1 MEKIAVFC
9 VGNKLMLDD
18 GIGPAVYEELTQGYT
33 FNPAI
38 DIEDLGCMSLS
49 MIERVNE
56 LDYIIAV
63 DALDNTG
70 EAPGTVF
77 EYDPYDAARHN
88 GAMASLHDL
97 KLIDLFDAAA
107 LMDYKAE
114 GLCFGM
120 QVLNSEPAEITI
132 GLTPPVYEALP
143 LLVDAVLAALVRRGV
158 EITNVLTDEVV
169 KEGYHHSYVE

>member
-1 MEKIAVFC
+1 
-9 VGNKLMLDD
+9 
-18 GIGPAVYEELTQGYT
+18 
-33 FNPAI
+33 
-38 DIEDLGCMSLS
+38 
-49 MIERVNE
+49 
-56 LDYIIAV
+56 
-63 DALDNTG
+63 
-70 EAPGTVF
+70 
-77 EYDPYDAARHN
+77 
-88 GAMASLHDL
+88 MASLHDL

-143 LLVDAVLAALVRRGV
+143 LLVDAVLAALVRRRV
-158 EITNVLTDEVV
+158 EITNVLTGEVV